1 MLIKNLLM
9 ALENRINILVVD
21 DKEENLL
28 AIEEVLDSPDIN
40 LVKALSG
47 NEALALMFDYD
58 FALVLMDVQMPGMD
72 GFEAARLMRSSLKT
86 RHIPIIFITAISKE
100 KKHIFKGYD
109 SGAVDYLFKPIEPE
123 ILQSKV
129 NVFIDLYKQKNALEE
144 LTLKLENTISEL
156 LRSKENL
163 MQSEQKYRDIFEN
176 VNEGIF
182 VMRWGKILFHNPKTS
197 IILLDKKINICQKQ
211 FTGFIH
217 PDYKEIVRSKFE
229 NNSAS
234 AGKGDRITVKIDAE
248 NEENRWIEINAVT
261 IDWENEPALLVFISD
276 VSARKMAE
284 AEMIN
289 SKKVAEDANLAKSQF
304 LANMSHE
311 IRTPLNGIIGMAEL
325 MLMSEHEEELTDRI
339 EAIKISGESLLDII
353 NDILDLSKIEAHKF
367 EMDNVEF
374 SLRDVIEKIT
384 RPLAAKA
391 AQKGIELI
399 LDISNDVV
407 DNYRGDPV
415 RLRQI
420 LFNLAGNAV
429 KFTEKGEI
437 IIHVSLG
444 KSIENKMQLNFS
456 IKDTG
461 IGIPANQMN
470 NLFKLFSQGDSSTSR
485 RFGGT
490 GLGLAI
496 SKSLVEMM
504 NGTIGVTSDPGK
516 GSTFSFSI
524 WLESSAHPARPI
536 VSVINPQLKEK
547 FILLVDDNPTN
558 RSIIKGFLSFHGI
571 HYDEAASG
579 IEAIEKISAQVRA
592 NRPFD
597 IVLVDYHMPGM
608 DGLETAQLLKNDEHL
623 KSIPDLILLSS
634 DDVSIKRESL
644 ARLGFRKYLIKP
656 VFQDDLVK
664 ALNEITEALMEKQ
677 EGKQAEKSGKAKLVK
692 DPVVILLV
700 EDNLIN
706 QKLFSAMLT
715 NLGCMVTCAS
725 NGRIAV
731 ENFLSNE
738 YDLIFMDV
746 QMPEMDGFEATMLI
760 REEEKKTGK
769 HTPIVALTA
778 HAMKGDKDRCL
789 EAGMDEYVTK
799 PITIKSMLT
808 VLNTFNL
815 VE

>member
-1 MLIKNLLM
+1 M

-163 MQSEQKYRDIFEN
+163 SQSEQKYRDIFQN

-197 IILLDKKINICQKQ
+197 MILLDKKANICQKP

-229 NNSAS
+229 NNSAV
-234 AGKGDRITVKIDAE
+234 AGKGNRITVKIDAE
-248 NEENRWIEINAVT
+248 KEESKWIEINAVT

-289 SKKVAEDANLAKSQF
+289 AKKVAEDANLAKSQF

-399 LDISNDVV
+399 LDIANNVV

-461 IGIPANQMN
+461 IGIPLNQMS

-516 GSTFSFSI
+516 GSTFHFSI
-524 WLESSAHPARPI
+524 WLESSMHPARPI

-547 FILLVDDNPTN
+547 YILLVDDNPTN

-571 HYDEAASG
+571 KYDEAASG
-579 IEAIEKISAQVRA
+579 IEAIEKISAQIRA

-623 KSIPDLILLSS
+623 KTTTDLILLSS

-644 ARLGFRKYLIKP
+644 ARLGFRKYLVKP

-664 ALNEITEALMEKQ
+664 ALNEITEAKIEKQ
-677 EGKQAEKSGKAKLVK
+677 EGKQGEKSGCAKLAK
-692 DPVVILLV
+692 NPVVILLV

-731 ENFLSNE
+731 ENYLANE

-746 QMPEMDGFEATMLI
+746 QMPEMDGFEATILI
-760 REEEKKTGK
+760 REEEKKTLK

-808 VLNTFNL
+808 VLNKFNL